1 MKKNIEVVM
10 TKYIAGG
17 KEIVKYDS
25 SNGKCWVERIK
36 GEITTVVKE
45 FDVCITKN

>member
-17 KEIVKYDS
+17 KEIVKYDAA
-25 SNGKCWVERIK
+25 NGKCWVERIK
-36 GEITTVVKE
+36 GGETTVVKE
-45 FDVCITKN
+45 FEVGKPE